1 MFKYILIWVTFSI
14 GFTCIAEETTT
25 ATWRKNKSGN
35 WFTYLGEPNSDDT
48 TRITVTKKGT
58 VLHYKAETLC
68 FEGKA
73 RGSLEL
79 FEWVSGAQTGQHRDC
94 DGKTE
99 FNKPIPPFFESES
112 ISPLPE
118 EIRKRVTPQRKT
130 PSGRAFYALE

>member
-68 FEGKA
+68 FEGSRSA
-73 RGSLEL
+73 R
-79 FEWVSGAQTGQHRDC
+79 FQ
-94 DGKTE
+94 K
-99 FNKPIPPFFESES
+99 KSES
-112 ISPLPE
+112 GLHHKEKLQVVERSTHLNDGSFLRTFRRITNT
-118 EIRKRVTPQRKT
+118 VC
-130 PSGRAFYALE
+130 AFIHMH